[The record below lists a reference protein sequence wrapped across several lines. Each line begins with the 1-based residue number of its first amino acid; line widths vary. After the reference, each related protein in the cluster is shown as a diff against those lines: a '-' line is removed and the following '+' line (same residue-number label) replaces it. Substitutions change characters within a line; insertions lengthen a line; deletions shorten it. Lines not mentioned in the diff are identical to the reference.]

1 MSPYLSL
8 QVLTALLRLGLG
20 LASCHML
27 ARPGPVVD
35 RAQAQTVP
43 SCLLPAPSSNTLL
56 PSLLLHPPLLSSLLF
71 HLCSL
76 SAPLPS
82 SLIFPSVFPAFSSP
96 HCSILF
102 SFLLFSSVLFSLTFP
117 PLPPFSPPLFSL
129 PSTPPSLLYQD
140 FTESL

>member
-20 LASCHML
+20 FASCHML

-35 RAQAQTVP
+35 RAQPQTVP
-43 SCLLPAPSSNTLL
+43 SCLLPAPSSNTLP

-76 SAPLPS
+76 SDPLPS
-82 SLIFPSVFPAFSSP
+82 SLIFPSIFPAFSSP
-96 HCSILF
+96 HCSIF
-102 SFLLFSSVLFSLTFP
+102 SFLLFSSVLLSLTFP
-117 PLPPFSPPLFSL
+117 PLPPFSPPLFFL

-140 FTESL
+140 STESL